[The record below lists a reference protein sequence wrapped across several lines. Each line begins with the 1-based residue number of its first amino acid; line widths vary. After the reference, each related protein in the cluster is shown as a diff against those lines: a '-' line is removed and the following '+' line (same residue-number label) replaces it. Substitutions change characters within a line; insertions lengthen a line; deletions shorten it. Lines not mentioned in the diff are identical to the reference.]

1 MIDFQVCIVILL
13 ISILKRVTFSKKK
26 KRKQKLLKN
35 LALYHESLYE
45 NESKQM

>member
-26 KRKQKLLKN
+26 MKTETAQEFS
-35 LALYHESLYE
+35 AVP
-45 NESKQM
+45 